1 MDRLRNT
8 ACGIDY
14 KCRGAHFFQ
23 ILCSWN
29 GLMISGLALSGSG
42 LGVKEYTEM
51 AVKAA
56 RFIQTHLLQSE
67 VKEPFFFSACTV

>member
-1 MDRLRNT
+1 
-8 ACGIDY
+8 
-14 KCRGAHFFQ
+14 
-23 ILCSWN
+23 
-29 GLMISGLALSGSG
+29 MISGLALSGSG

-56 RFIQTHLLQSE
+56 RFIQNHLLQSE